1 MVLIDA
7 GNGNGLQFG
16 HTDYNTGEGRF
27 ITQSQNNKEKYINPE
42 LSVKERSLISHRD
55 MLRRNQYAVTLF
67 CENNVRINANIRY
80 NHATDALSL
89 SWGILGNHGKKVR
102 RIN

>member
-7 GNGNGLQFG
+7 GNGKDLEFG

-27 ITQSQNNKEKYINPE
+27 VTESQNQRERYINPE
-42 LSVKERSLISHRD
+42 LSVAERNRISMRD
-55 MLRRNQYAVTLF
+55 NLRRNQYAVALF

-80 NHATDALSL
+80 NPANEALSL
-89 SWGILGNHGKKVR
+89 SWGILGNHSKKLVR
-102 RIN
+102 LN